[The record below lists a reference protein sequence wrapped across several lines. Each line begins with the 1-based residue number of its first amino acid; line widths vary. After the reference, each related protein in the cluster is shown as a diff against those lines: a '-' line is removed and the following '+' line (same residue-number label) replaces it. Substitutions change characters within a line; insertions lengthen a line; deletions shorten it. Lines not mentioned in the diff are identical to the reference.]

1 MFLFRFR
8 EVGSARDVDG
18 AGVPARDTDGAGV
31 PACDVDGA
39 GVPACDVDGAG
50 VPACDTDGAG
60 VPARDVDGAGVPARD
75 VDGEAT
81 FNTPEATSFDAV
93 ESSSSSSAG
102 PVPSA
107 IVSITTGG
115 WVAGLWPRMLSIA
128 SK

>member
-1 MFLFRFR
+1 MTFSGLFLFRFCG
-8 EVGSARDVDG
+8 VGSARDVDGAGVPARDVDG

-31 PACDVDGA
+31 PARDVHGA
-39 GVPACDVDGAG
+39 GVPACDVDG
-50 VPACDTDGAG
+50 
-60 VPARDVDGAGVPARD
+60 
-75 VDGEAT
+75 EAT
-81 FNTPEATSFDAV
+81 FNTPAV

-107 IVSITTGG
+107 VVSITTGG